1 MCVTESISMGR
12 PDSVAK
18 LAKNAIGEGRL
29 CQNRRILILTQPR
42 CMFNNILVKPEGRVS
57 RRFRR
62 YADFP
67 QIKWIFRKSLAFK
80 LKSRRLRGLRR
91 GHPGDIPSD

>member
-1 MCVTESISMGR
+1 MGR

-62 YADFP
+62 YADFSRIS
-67 QIKWIFRKSLAFK
+67 IK
-80 LKSRRLRGLRR
+80 
-91 GHPGDIPSD
+91 